1 MGSVII
7 RYATE
12 ADAAACAAIYA
23 PYVAQ
28 TSVSFEVEQPTPDQ
42 MAARIA
48 DAAAQHAWL
57 VLEVDGRV
65 TGYAYGHRFA

>member
-1 MGSVII
+1 MII
-7 RYATE
+7 RDATE

-28 TSVSFEVEQPTPDQ
+28 TSVSFEVEPPTPNQ

-48 DAAAQHAWL
+48 VAAAQHA
-57 VLEVDGRV
+57 
-65 TGYAYGHRFA
+65 